1 MTEYQIRNEEN
12 LPYIHSFFYFNDF
25 YAQKK
30 CICFL
35 GKLYGYD

>member
-12 LPYIHSFFYFNDF
+12 LPYIHSFFYFN
-25 YAQKK
+25 AQKK
-30 CICFL
+30 ECICFL